1 MKHFLALLLLLVSFK
16 GIYANK
22 QSFERAKKAQIDSS
36 VREILSKH
44 CGEGCRLL
52 GINLDTYEEI
62 QAREDLG
69 FEALN
74 NTADSIEYFIR
85 KATVSIQINDSI
97 SQANRERLS
106 RIINLRLK
114 KLNISSVVE
123 WENVEFPNITESVD
137 SSKELEFALRKKL
150 NKSIQSVF
158 DKY

>member
-1 MKHFLALLLLLVSFK
+1 MLLISSTIRGMIMKHFLALLLLLVSFK

-74 NTADSIEYFIR
+74 NTADSIQYFIR
-85 KATVSIQINDSI
+85 KATLSIQINDSI

-106 RIINLRLK
+106 RIIRIDLK
-114 KLNISSVVE
+114 DIFIKFKTISGINFFLKITLLDWVE
-123 WENVEFPNITESVD
+123 RT
-137 SSKELEFALRKKL
+137 L
-150 NKSIQSVF
+150 
-158 DKY
+158 